1 MDEYIIYNTT
11 YHILICRQCGYAIPQ
26 DGIMRHYRRFHKTIP
41 LVMRQE
47 IINYGLSL
55 DLLQP
60 SKVQELWETLN
71 VNTTIKGLT
80 VYSGFQCQYEGC
92 VKYARTEISMKQ
104 HCRETHNW
112 VAKERIIWKKQ
123 QLQTIFGG
131 QFVK

>member
-55 DLLQP
+55 DLLTCINP
-60 SKVQELWETLN
+60 IYTLYIWE
-71 VNTTIKGLT
+71 
-80 VYSGFQCQYEGC
+80 
-92 VKYARTEISMKQ
+92 
-104 HCRETHNW
+104 
-112 VAKERIIWKKQ
+112 
-123 QLQTIFGG
+123 
-131 QFVK
+131 FV